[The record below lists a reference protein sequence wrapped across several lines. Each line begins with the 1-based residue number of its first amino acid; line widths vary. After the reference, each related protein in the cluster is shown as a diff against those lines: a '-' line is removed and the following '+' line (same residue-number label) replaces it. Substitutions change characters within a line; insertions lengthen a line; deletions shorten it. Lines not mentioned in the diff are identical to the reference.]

1 MYKSAAFLGWE
12 WVIVPRKQFFFE
24 FGSYSFC
31 NNFSYK
37 YVMKTTGLR
46 LWKLVK
52 GGKNYSREKTIGGNT
67 LFKIL
72 SVMKLMI
79 DKSLT
84 VQKDLQ
90 KQS

>member
-1 MYKSAAFLGWE
+1 
-12 WVIVPRKQFFFE
+12 
-24 FGSYSFC
+24 
-31 NNFSYK
+31 
-37 YVMKTTGLR
+37 MKTTGLR

-67 LFKIL
+67 LFRIL